1 MAGPSSTSRGVSV
14 VLLLIVATGAVV
26 GVRLWMSYN
35 NDRQAP
41 ARLPLS
47 AAAAAS
53 APLASTAPPTNKVGL
68 LRQDDKKENP
78 ARAAL
83 FKSVLEG
90 NGQRCDGVTAQLMR
104 SPGKWVVT
112 CRPGQV
118 FRLEFDE
125 RGSLAAADKLQSAA
139 P

>member
-1 MAGPSSTSRGVSV
+1 MAGPSPASRGVSV
-14 VLLLIVATGAVV
+14 VLLLIVATGAVM

-35 NDRQAP
+35 HDRQAP

-47 AAAAAS
+47 AAAPA
-53 APLASTAPPTNKVGL
+53 APLASTAPPTDKVGL

-90 NGQRCDGVTAQLMR
+90 NGQRCDAVTAQLMR

-118 FRLEFDE
+118 FSLEFDE

>member
-1 MAGPSSTSRGVSV
+1 MAGPSWASRGVSV
-14 VLLLIVATGAVV
+14 VLLLIVAAGAVA
-26 GVRLWMSYN
+26 GIRLWMSYN
-35 NDRQAP
+35 DDRQAP

-47 AAAAAS
+47 AEAAS
-53 APLASTAPPTNKVGL
+53 SAPMASGAQTDPASLV
-68 LRQDDKKENP
+68 RRDDKKESP

-90 NGQRCDGVTAQLMR
+90 NGQRCDAVATQLMR

-118 FRLEFDE
+118 FSLEFDE
-125 RGSLAAADKLQSAA
+125 RGSLASAEKLQSVA

>member
-1 MAGPSSTSRGVSV
+1 MVGPSPASRGVSV
-14 VLLLIVATGAVV
+14 VLFLIVAAGAVV

-35 NDRQAP
+35 NDGQTP

-47 AAAAAS
+47 APAAPS
-53 APLASTAPPTNKVGL
+53 APFASTAPPTDQVGL
-68 LRQDDKKENP
+68 VRQDDKNENP

-90 NGQRCDGVTAQLMR
+90 NGQRCDAVTAQLMR
-104 SPGKWVVT
+104 SPGKWVMT

-118 FRLEFDE
+118 FSLEFDE